1 MERRLMVENDDHL
14 VGVMN
19 NRRAS
24 KKIIKKLL
32 ADKTPVEPLPN
43 RISYRTPF
51 APMVYLVA
59 GTPWVAA
66 SKLKGL
72 VKAFPD

>member
-1 MERRLMVENDDHL
+1 MEYQVGIMND
-14 VGVMN
+14 
-19 NRRAS
+19 RRAS

-32 ADKTPVEPLPN
+32 EAPVEMPDRFILLDP
-43 RISYRTPF
+43 

>member
-1 MERRLMVENDDHL
+1 MEYL
-14 VGVMN
+14 VGIMN

-32 ADKTPVEPLPN
+32 ADPPVEPLPN